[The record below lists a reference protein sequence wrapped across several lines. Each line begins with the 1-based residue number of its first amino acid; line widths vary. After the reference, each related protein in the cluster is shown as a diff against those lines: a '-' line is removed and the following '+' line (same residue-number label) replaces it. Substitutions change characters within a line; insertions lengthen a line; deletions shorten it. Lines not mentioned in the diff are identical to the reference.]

1 VKANAAFTAPET
13 DAVNREVHSL
23 GLILPCKQQLKNN
36 MFRFNIN
43 II

>member
-1 VKANAAFTAPET
+1 VKANAAFTALET

-23 GLILPCKQQLKNN
+23 CKQQLKNN
-36 MFRFNIN
+36 TFRFNIN